1 MMNETDLRELSRST
15 YPHCGRQS
23 PGADPIDWARN
34 LWVVDFMH
42 IKTVQFHVDFLVWER
57 ILEANPDLKGIIELG
72 SLYGGLSLFLAL
84 QAYQRGQEFAT
95 FDHVVSPAA
104 DTPLGK
110 LIDLRKNSYAGDLFN
125 GVARTGLKVR
135 ELLKTWAHP
144 IIFLC
149 DDGDKPREFKEY
161 APLLTP
167 GDIIGT
173 HDWMNECGPDDIK
186 PVESYV
192 EPYYHAECEAM
203 GSLTRFWKRKAV

>member
-1 MMNETDLRELSRST
+1 MSEMSLRELSRST
-15 YPHCGRQS
+15 YYDCGRQA
-23 PGADPIDWARN
+23 PGALPIDWARN
-34 LWVVDFMH
+34 LWCVDFMH

-57 ILEANPDLKGIIELG
+57 VLEANPDLKGIIELG

-95 FDHVVSPAA
+95 FDHVAPGAC

-110 LIDLRKNSYAGDLFN
+110 LIDLRGHSYTGDLFN
-125 GVARTGLKVR
+125 GEFRTGLKVR

-149 DDGDKPREFKEY
+149 DDGDKPREFQEY

-167 GDIIGT
+167 GDIIGA
-173 HDWMNECGPDDIK
+173 HDFGNEFSLDNVTDAIK
-186 PVESYV
+186 PYV

-203 GSLTRFWKRKAV
+203 GSLTRFWKRTNA

>member
-1 MMNETDLRELSRST
+1 MNENELRKLSRST
-15 YPHCGRQS
+15 YYDCGRQA

-42 IKTVQFHVDFLVWER
+42 VKTVQYHVDMLVWER
-57 ILEANPDLKGIIELG
+57 VLEANPDLKGIIELG

-84 QAYQRGQEFAT
+84 QAYQRGQNFAT
-95 FDHVVSPAA
+95 FDHVVAPSA

-110 LIDLRKNSYAGDLFN
+110 LINMRANCYAGDLFN
-125 GVARTGLKVR
+125 GEFRTGLKVR

-149 DDGDKPREFKEY
+149 DDGDKPREFQEY

-173 HDWMNECGPDDIK
+173 HDWLNEAGPDDIV
-186 PVESYV
+186 PVAQYV

-203 GSLTRFWKRKAV
+203 GSLTRFWKRTNA

>member
-1 MMNETDLRELSRST
+1 MTDDELRQQARNI
-15 YPHCGRQS
+15 YPTCGKQA

-42 IKTVQFHVDFLVWER
+42 VKTVQYHVDLLVWER
-57 ILEANPDLKGIIELG
+57 VLEANPDLKGIIELG

-95 FDHVVSPAA
+95 FDHVVCGAA

-110 LIDLRKNSYAGDLFN
+110 LIDLRSHCYPGDLFN
-125 GVARTGLKVR
+125 GDARTGLKVR
-135 ELLKTWAHP
+135 ELLATWAHP

-167 GDIIGT
+167 GDIIAS
-173 HDWMNECGPDDIK
+173 HDFGNEFTEGDVEPVKQFVQPYFWNEC
-186 PVESYV
+186 EQ
-192 EPYYHAECEAM
+192 M
-203 GSLTRFWKRKAV
+203 GSLTRFWRRV